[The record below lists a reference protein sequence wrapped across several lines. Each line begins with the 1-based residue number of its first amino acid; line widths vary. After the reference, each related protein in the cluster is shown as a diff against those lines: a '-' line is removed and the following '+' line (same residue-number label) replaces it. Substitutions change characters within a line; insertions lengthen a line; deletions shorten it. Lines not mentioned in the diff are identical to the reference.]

1 MIHGF
6 KVIDADAHMQEPSDL
21 WDNYVESEFYERRPK
36 VEAVEHRVYYRYA
49 ESELFPASGLPT
61 SVWKKRPKKMF
72 ERMPEK
78 YGQAY
83 ENWWTAESRLVDM
96 EKYGWDKM
104 VCIPGIGSAP
114 LSQQGRDPDLMW
126 ALTRAYHNW
135 AHDFCSA
142 DPNKLKMVVDLPTY
156 DIERTIVETRRAV
169 AELGA
174 VTVMMPKPLPGKFW
188 HEPEYAPFW
197 NLIEELDVPLAF
209 HGVGSAAP
217 HAPPDNSVP
226 RRRQCRAPCRNWRY
240 DRTIWSALRSP
251 ATPVGDSPDGKHDL
265 PGTSFRTSECTTGIF
280 DRHPSLRC
288 SFLRRQRRM
297 GPILAGST

>member
-142 DPNKLKMVVDLPTY
+142 DPNKAQDGGGPPHL
-156 DIERTIVETRRAV
+156 RHRA
-169 AELGA
+169 
-174 VTVMMPKPLPGKFW
+174 
-188 HEPEYAPFW
+188 
-197 NLIEELDVPLAF
+197 ND
-209 HGVGSAAP
+209 
-217 HAPPDNSVP
+217 
-226 RRRQCRAPCRNWRY
+226 C
-240 DRTIWSALRSP
+240 
-251 ATPVGDSPDGKHDL
+251 
-265 PGTSFRTSECTTGIF
+265 
-280 DRHPSLRC
+280 
-288 SFLRRQRRM
+288 
-297 GPILAGST
+297 